1 MVVPDACQLC
11 EWKISQKEWTFQRC
25 AACIPEVA
33 CYKDNQLVSNRFQ
46 TICERRCSAT
56 YDSLG
61 ASKRGTFLLSPIPI
75 TPCPPI
81 FPAARALRKQLDTLL
96 FSGLRKEFLT
106 FPVNCN
112 SQSERQQHKLTFL
125 ITIVLRVFF
134 PGLIAFQVFLEHFSV
149 RLREKG

>member
-1 MVVPDACQLC
+1 MVAL
-11 EWKISQKEWTFQRC
+11 FQM
-25 AACIPEVA
+25 
-33 CYKDNQLVSNRFQ
+33 LVSFVNGKFLKRNGLSSDALPVFRRLPVTKTTNCFQ
-46 TICERRCSAT
+46 TICERRWSAT

-112 SQSERQQHKLTFL
+112 SQSERQ
-125 ITIVLRVFF
+125 
-134 PGLIAFQVFLEHFSV
+134 
-149 RLREKG
+149 